1 MLNEITFFSNFSA
14 IFFATLFIFLFIS
27 SNKSTLEIMWVFYVR
42 LILCTVWVLLTVDE
56 IKWIFQHACNICLV
70 WSYMEIFGDCSF
82 FVFISLLRQGETT
95 YEIFNTFRHV
105 TRIILGQGSFERI
118 KALDKHL
125 PTTWERKTP
134 QGKNLRLFRRKILK
148 NFILNDKFYP

>member
-1 MLNEITFFSNFSA
+1 MLV
-14 IFFATLFIFLFIS
+14 IFVLYEVIWKFLGIA
-27 SNKSTLEIMWVFYVR
+27 V
-42 LILCTVWVLLTVDE
+42 
-56 IKWIFQHACNICLV
+56 
-70 WSYMEIFGDCSF
+70 F

-125 PTTWERKTP
+125 PTT
-134 QGKNLRLFRRKILK
+134 
-148 NFILNDKFYP
+148 